1 MLSQLFMAKSAYFSY
16 ERKMQVIANNIANA
30 QTVGFKKKRMEMES
44 LFPLVLERAYSEF
57 DEVSPGAGRKRKKY
71 LEYGQGIRIVDITK
85 DFSTGSIEM
94 TNQQLDVAIEG
105 KGFFQFLLPDGTF
118 GFSRAGNLHMDA
130 EGNVLNPNGHPL
142 DPAITVPANTTEII
156 INEAGEVF
164 AQTPENVQPT
174 EIGQVY
180 LVNFPNPG
188 GLKDIGQNL
197 FRSTAASGDPE
208 LTIPGENGVGMVKQ
222 RALEFSNVNIIEEMM
237 NMLLCQRTFELV
249 NSTIKSA
256 DSMLKAASDIGK

>member
-16 ERKMQVIANNIANA
+16 ERKMQVISNNIANA
-30 QTVGFKKKRMEMES
+30 ETVGFKRKRLEMES
-44 LFPLVLERAYSEF
+44 IFPLVLERAYSEF

-71 LEYGQGIRIVDITK
+71 LEYGQGVRIVDVTK
-85 DFSTGSIEM
+85 DFSTGTIEV
-94 TNQQLDVAIEG
+94 TNQELDLAIEG
-105 KGFFQFLLPDGTF
+105 QGFLQFAMPDGTY
-118 GFSRAGNLHMDA
+118 GYSRAGNLHMDA
-130 EGNVLNPNGHPL
+130 DGNVLNPNGHPL
-142 DPAITVPANTTEII
+142 EPAITIPSNTVEII
-156 INEAGEVF
+156 INEQGEVF
-164 AQTPENVQPT
+164 SQTSDTTEPT

-180 LVNFPNPG
+180 LAKFPNPG

-197 FRSTAASGDPE
+197 FRETAASGSVE
-208 LTIPGENGVGMVKQ
+208 LTVPGESGAGYVKQ

-256 DSMLKAASDIGK
+256 DAMLKAASDIGK